1 MNFAQLIK
9 QAYADGKPFIG
20 KFIKCNLMTI
30 ATMVF
35 IGVIILAL
43 IFTISITT
51 SAILIIAGIIAS
63 IIVCIYSS
71 LVSLNIIP
79 AKLKCL
85 LDKQIRNIEISAFK
99 LWKSQFR
106 LQWPAIRVSSILIA
120 LLIILIMGSTIGIFY
135 NLNNAQ
141 PSPPQLVIWNIIIFT
156 FYGMF
161 TPIYFVSI
169 IKVQEYNLS
178 AIKAIGYSLKLA
190 VRNFAYL
197 YFMPVII
204 LLGIL
209 DISMLLDVPNND
221 ILNTIGAV
229 IFLIFNVLFVVLEPI
244 FLCYFWTIIRED
256 IAKHNKDSIA
266 NS

>member
-156 FYGMF
+156 
-161 TPIYFVSI
+161 
-169 IKVQEYNLS
+169 
-178 AIKAIGYSLKLA
+178 
-190 VRNFAYL
+190 
-197 YFMPVII
+197 
-204 LLGIL
+204 L
-209 DISMLLDVPNND
+209 DIWE
-221 ILNTIGAV
+221 IL
-229 IFLIFNVLFVVLEPI
+229 F
-244 FLCYFWTIIRED
+244 
-256 IAKHNKDSIA
+256 H
-266 NS
+266 